1 MVGIFMKKNKKS
13 FLTKFI
19 IALLIIVFA
28 NLLIRSFK
36 SGTVSITVPEGA
48 NSVEISEILKENGLI
63 KSKSYFLGRLYFSKY
78 HGKLRYGTFK
88 IDKNAFLNT
97 ILKTL
102 STDGAKKSTVS
113 VTIPEGYSVEMI
125 EDRLVDMGLCTKAEF
140 EKALE
145 EKYDYDFLNA
155 IPSSKDIKYR
165 LQGFLYPDTY
175 EFYSD
180 ASAKTVI
187 DTMLK
192 EFEKQVKPLNIPK
205 NRLFEIVTKASM
217 IEREAKIDS
226 ERSIIA
232 GVFENRLK
240 KNMRLQIDA
249 TVAYAVTNGRYDV
262 NRVYKKDLKTASKY
276 NTYLYSGLPAGPICS
291 PSIKSIIAA
300 KEPAKHNYLYYHTD
314 TVKNNGSH
322 IFSESYTEHT
332 STIK

>member
-1 MVGIFMKKNKKS
+1 MKKRKKS
-13 FLTKFI
+13 LKLKFVL
-19 IALLIIVFA
+19 ALLIIIFA
-28 NLLIRSFK
+28 NLTIRSFK

-48 NSVEISEILKENGLI
+48 NSIEISEILKENGLI
-63 KSKSYFLGRLYFSKY
+63 NSKSYFLGRLYLSKY
-78 HGKLRYGTFK
+78 RGKLRYGTFK
-88 IDKNAFLNT
+88 IDKNAFVNS

-102 STDGAKKSTVS
+102 SSDGAKKNTVS

-125 EDRLVDMGLCTKAEF
+125 EDRLVDMGLCTKVEF
-140 EKALE
+140 EEALKE
-145 EKYDYDFLNA
+145 EYDYDFLEV

-165 LQGFLYPDTY
+165 LQGFLYPETY

-205 NRLFEIVTKASM
+205 DRLFEIITKASM
-217 IEREAKIDS
+217 VEREAKIDS

-232 GVFENRLK
+232 GVFENRLNQ
-240 KNMRLQIDA
+240 NMRLQIDA
-249 TVAYAVTNGRYDV
+249 TVAYAVSNGRYNV
-262 NRVYKKDLKTASKY
+262 SRVYKKDLKISSKY
-276 NTYLYSGLPAGPICS
+276 NTYQHSGLPIGPICS

-300 KEPAKHNYLYYHTD
+300 KEPAKHDYLYYHTD
-314 TVKNNGSH
+314 TTKNDSSH
-322 IFSESYTEHT
+322 IFSKSYTEHA